1 MARPGN
7 SAASRD
13 IAYQVHGYTNL
24 KKHLEK
30 GPLIITGGKGVRVT
44 DDAGN
49 TYIEGLAGLWC
60 TALGFDE
67 PRLVDAATRALK
79 KLPYYQGFSHRT
91 ADVTIDLAEK
101 LIGIAPVPIS
111 KVLFANS
118 GSEAN
123 DLAIKLIWYYNN
135 ALGRPQK
142 KKIISRVRAYHG
154 VTIAT
159 ASLTGLPHLHNDFDL
174 PIARI
179 LHADCPHHYRFAQPG
194 ESEERFA
201 SRLADNLEK
210 MIVTEGPDTI
220 AAFFAE
226 PVMGAGGVIVPPK
239 TYFEKIQAVLRKYDV
254 LLVADE
260 VICGF
265 CRTGNLWGSQTFN
278 LKPDMIACAK
288 ALSSAY
294 VPIAALMISE
304 SIFQAMVKES
314 EKLGLFGHGSTYA
327 GHPVAAAVAL
337 ETLNIYQ
344 ERNVLGHVRRVAPR
358 LQDGLRR
365 FASHP
370 LVGEVRGVGLIGA
383 LELVKDKKT
392 KAPFDPKAGV
402 GAYLHDRARDEGLL
416 IRNMIDVIGICPPLI
431 IDEAEIDEML
441 GCLERALAATWAWVE
456 GNGLKAG

>member
-1 MARPGN
+1 MPDPGN

-24 KKHLEK
+24 KNHQEK
-30 GPLIITGGKGVRVT
+30 GPLIITGGAGVRVT

-49 TYIEGLAGLWC
+49 SYIEGLAGLWC

-67 PRLVDAATRALK
+67 PRLVAAATRELAR
-79 KLPYYQGFSHRT
+79 LPYYHGFAHRT
-91 ADVTIDLAEK
+91 ADITIDLAEK
-101 LIGIAPVPIS
+101 LIGIAPVPMS
-111 KVLFANS
+111 KVLFTNS

-135 ALGRPQK
+135 ALGRPEK

-154 VTIAT
+154 ITVAT
-159 ASLTGLPHLHNDFDL
+159 ASLTGLAPNHADFDL

-179 LHADCPHHYRFAQPG
+179 LHADCPHHYRFAEPG
-194 ESEERFA
+194 ESEEQFA

-210 MIVTEGPDTI
+210 RILAEGADTV

-226 PVMGAGGVIVPPK
+226 PVMGAGGVIVPPR
-239 TYFEKIQAVLRKYDV
+239 TYFEKVQKVLKKYDV
-254 LLVADE
+254 LLIADE

-265 CRTGNLWGSQTFN
+265 CRTGNMWGSQTFG

-304 SIFQAMVKES
+304 PIYQAMVKES

-337 ETLNIYQ
+337 ETLTIYE
-344 ERNVLGHVRRVAPR
+344 ERDVLGHVRRIAPR
-358 LQDGLRR
+358 LQQGLRR
-365 FASHP
+365 FAAHP
-370 LVGEVRGVGLIGA
+370 LVGEVRGIGLIGA
-383 LELVKDKKT
+383 LELVKDKNT

-402 GAYLHDRARDEGLL
+402 GAYFHDRARDEGLL

-431 IDEAEIDEML
+431 IGEADIDEML
-441 GCLERALAATWAWVE
+441 GCLERALAATYAWVAE
-456 GNGLKAG
+456 NRLAAG